1 MRSALIAR
9 RPAPRPRC
17 ARRSRPPPRATP
29 AADADPPLAS
39 TLDALCDAALAGA
52 VDSVLLDLLPD
63 DAFVEAAERWE
74 AATARGGGGDAAPPP
89 RSPPLPLA
97 TATPTPPGPSFLDVV
112 RHSGDISFDACALR
126 GLILAPPR
134 TITPTAALRPSP
146 GRAVVRLAVTAHA
159 GEEMTLELALVG
171 EERASAHYRSVRA
184 VRRWAL
190 AAARGEP
197 RSASDADTPPTFLHP
212 RFGPE
217 TMLRATLQALAGSD
231 GAVAG
236 ALLARAPP
244 GSAPARLAA
253 AAAGAG
259 APPAGLDMLLAD
271 GIVTDILSVR
281 MLAADAALAVV
292 GAVLPPRDTETTT
305 LFDGRGRRAP
315 PPPGRRAPPPPD
327 RRAALVWRLGLHAP
341 GGGPPPLDGDGCW
354 GVEGVELAGGWADA
368 GGLGGCGIFPWP
380 VF

>member
-1 MRSALIAR
+1 MRGGRTAR
-9 RPAPRPRC
+9 SPAPRPHR
-17 ARRSRPPPRATP
+17 ATRRSPHPPRATP
-29 AADADPPLAS
+29 NAGADPPLAS

-74 AATARGGGGDAAPPP
+74 AATARGGGGDAPPPP

-97 TATPTPPGPSFLDVV
+97 TATQTPPGPSFLDVM
-112 RHSGDISFDACALR
+112 RYSGDISFDAFALR

-146 GRAVVRLAVTAHA
+146 GLAIVRLAVTAHA
-159 GEEMTLELALVG
+159 GEEMTLELALIG

-190 AAARGEP
+190 ASARGEP
-197 RSASDADTPPTFLHP
+197 RSPVDSESLPTALHP

-217 TMLRATLQALAGSD
+217 TVLRATLKALAESD

-236 ALLARAPP
+236 ALLASSPP

-259 APPAGLDMLLAD
+259 APPAGLDMLLATC
-271 GIVTDILSVR
+271 VKTDILSVR
-281 MLAADAALAVV
+281 MLAPSAALAVV
-292 GAVLPPRDTETTT
+292 GAIVPPREGETTT
-305 LFDGRGRRAP
+305 LLDGQGRRVPPPTRQARRPGVAPGPARARRRPSPPRRRRVLGGGGGGARGRVGRH
-315 PPPGRRAPPPPD
+315 RRA
-327 RRAALVWRLGLHAP
+327 
-341 GGGPPPLDGDGCW
+341 GGGPVSMARVLIDW
-354 GVEGVELAGGWADA
+354 
-368 GGLGGCGIFPWP
+368 
-380 VF
+380 